1 MARYTDERMQTLT
14 PQLKR
19 LSRPDNPRPFRIT
32 DRDLEIIRAV
42 ARYRFMT
49 SEQIVR
55 YLRMFDPSTSD
66 DNVLRRLQLLFYHC
80 HLDRPHHQHLQLSTF
95 GHLVYGLGR
104 DGARVIADDASH
116 INPNLEWS
124 AKNARATTPHI
135 IHTLE
140 TTNAMLAFLR
150 ACRERGDVRLLD
162 HHDILP
168 YFPATTRELADPFRL
183 RVTVQ
188 HDGQPV
194 ALNAIPDRL
203 TSLVLSDNRRHNF
216 CIENDRATM
225 SIAARRLSGKS
236 SFGRK
241 IRAYYAAWQQ
251 ERHREQWGFQGFRV
265 LTITP
270 SESRIK
276 AMLTVQ
282 RRITNNH
289 AAAMF
294 LYTTPQRLADYGAF
308 APIWMSADGDGISV
322 LERKQ

>member
-1 MARYTDERMQTLT
+1 MVQYTEERMQTLT

-19 LSRPDNPRPFRIT
+19 LSRPANPRPFRIT

-55 YLRMFDPSTSD
+55 LLTMLDPSTSG
-66 DNVLRRLQLLFYHC
+66 DNVLRRLQLLFYHSY
-80 HLDRPHHQHLQLSTF
+80 LDRPQHQHLQLSSF

-104 DGARVIADDASH
+104 DGARLIADDASH

-124 AKNARATTPHI
+124 SKNARATTPHI
-135 IHTLE
+135 VHTLE
-140 TTNAMLAFLR
+140 TTDAIMEFLR
-150 ACRERGDVRLLD
+150 ACRERNDVGLLD
-162 HHDILP
+162 HHDLLP
-168 YFPATTRELADPFRL
+168 YFPAPTRELADPFRL

-188 HDGQPV
+188 HDGHAI

-203 TSLVLSDNRRHNF
+203 ASIVLPDNRRHNF
-216 CIENDRATM
+216 CIEVDRATM

-265 LTITP
+265 LTIAP
-270 SESRIK
+270 SDNRIK
-276 AMLTVQ
+276 GMLTVQ
-282 RRITNNH
+282 RKITDDR

-294 LYTTPQRLADYGAF
+294 VYTTPERLATHGAF
-308 APIWMSADGDGISV
+308 APIWTSAEADGIALLNRG
-322 LERKQ
+322 

>member
-1 MARYTDERMQTLT
+1 MPRYTEERMQTLT

-19 LSRPDNPRPFRIT
+19 LSRPANPRPFRIT

-55 YLRMFDPSTSD
+55 YLTMLDPSTSG
-66 DNVLRRLQLLFYHC
+66 DNVLRRLQLLFYHSY
-80 HLDRPHHQHLQLSTF
+80 LDRPQHQHLQLSAF

-124 AKNARATTPHI
+124 SKNARATTPHI
-135 IHTLE
+135 VHTLE
-140 TTNAMLAFLR
+140 TTDAILEFLR
-150 ACRERGDVRLLD
+150 ACRVRTDVGLLD
-162 HHDILP
+162 HHELIPYLP
-168 YFPATTRELADPFRL
+168 AATRGLADPFRL

-188 HDGQPV
+188 HDGNAV

-203 TSLVLSDNRRHNF
+203 VSLVLSDNRRHNF
-216 CIENDRATM
+216 CIEIDRATM
-225 SIAARRLSGKS
+225 SVAARRLSGKS

-241 IRAYYAAWQQ
+241 VRAYFAAWEQD
-251 ERHREQWGFQGFRV
+251 RHRDQWGFQGFRV
-265 LTITP
+265 LTVTP

-276 AMLTVQ
+276 GMLTVQ
-282 RRITNNH
+282 RRITNGR

-308 APIWMSADGDGISV
+308 APIWMSTDGDGISV
-322 LERKQ
+322 LERE